1 MTEHS
6 HYVIFTDLD
15 GTLLDHDTYSWAPAA
30 PAIARIKKLGIPLI
44 AISSKTLAELS
55 YINSEHDL
63 FDGLI
68 GENGGVICLGNQ
80 IEQPGPATRT
90 IDAARDAIRAAVAV
104 PVQSFHTV
112 SPAIIANA
120 TGLAIDDAARAGDR
134 FCSDPLIW
142 QPDDADIATARTIA
156 ETFALKLVKGGRFH
170 TLCGP
175 TTDKG
180 AAMARMLELLAQN
193 GVLPSTGVTP
203 RTIALGDSANDATML
218 AAADFPI
225 QIPQKHASTT
235 TALIKDQ
242 KLIIAPEPGPAGWNA
257 AIQSLLDQLTNTNN
271 KSEVLH
277 G

>member
-6 HYVIFTDLD
+6 HCAIFTDLD

-30 PAIARIKKLGIPLI
+30 PAIARIKQLRIPLI

-68 GENGGVICLGNQ
+68 GENGGVIRLGDQ
-80 IEQPGPATRT
+80 TEQPGPPTET
-90 IDAARDAIRAAVAV
+90 IDAARDAIRAALSIPVA
-104 PVQSFHTV
+104 SFRTV
-112 SPAIIANA
+112 SPEIIAA
-120 TGLAIDDAARAGDR
+120 QTGLSTDDAARAGLR
-134 FCSDPLIW
+134 HCSDPLIW
-142 QPDDADIATARTIA
+142 APTDKDVTIA
-156 ETFALKLVKGGRFH
+156 RAIAEKFGLKLVKGGRFH

-175 TTDKG
+175 TDKG

-193 GVLPSTGVTP
+193 GVLPSTGLTP
-203 RTIALGDSANDATML
+203 CTIALGDSANDATML
-218 AAADFPI
+218 AAADIAI
-225 QIPQKHASTT
+225 QIPQKHAITT
-235 TALIKDQ
+235 TALIQDQ
-242 KLIIAPEPGPAGWNA
+242 KLIIAPEPGPSGWNA
-257 AIQSLLDQLTNTNN
+257 AINSLLDQLTNTNN

>member
-30 PAIARIKKLGIPLI
+30 PAIARVKKLGIPLI

-55 YINSEHDL
+55 HINATDHL

-68 GENGGVICLGNQ
+68 GENGGVIRLGDR
-80 IEQPGPATRT
+80 IEQPGPATET
-90 IDAARDAIRAAVAV
+90 IDAARDAIRAALSI
-104 PVQSFHTV
+104 PVQSFRTV
-112 SPAIIANA
+112 SPEIIAA
-120 TGLAIDDAARAGDR
+120 QTGLSTDDGARAGLR
-134 FCSDPLIW
+134 HCSDPLIW
-142 QPDDADIATARTIA
+142 TPTETDIATARTIA
-156 ETFALKLVKGGRFH
+156 ETFGLKLVKGGRFH
-170 TLCGP
+170 TLCGV
-175 TTDKG
+175 TDKG
-180 AAMARMLELLAQN
+180 AAMAHMVELLAEN
-193 GVLPSTGVTP
+193 GVLPSTGVMP

-242 KLIIAPEPGPAGWNA
+242 KLIIAPEPGPSGWNM
-257 AIQSLLDQLTNTNN
+257 AISTLLDQLTNTNN

>member
-30 PAIARIKKLGIPLI
+30 PAIARVKKLGIPLI

-55 YINSEHDL
+55 HINAIDHL

-68 GENGGVICLGNQ
+68 GENGGVIRLGDQ
-80 IEQPGPATRT
+80 TEQPGPATET
-90 IDAARDAIRAAVAV
+90 IDAARDAIRAAVAA
-104 PVQSFHTV
+104 PVQSFRTV
-112 SPAIIANA
+112 SPDIIADA

-156 ETFALKLVKGGRFH
+156 ETFGLKLVRGGRFH

-175 TTDKG
+175 TDKG
-180 AAMARMLELLAQN
+180 AAMARMVELLTQN
-193 GVLPSTGVTP
+193 GVLPSTGLTP

-225 QIPQKHASTT
+225 QIPQKHASVT

-242 KLIIAPEPGPAGWNA
+242 KLIIAPEPGPSGWNA
-257 AIQSLLDQLTNTNN
+257 GVNSLLDQLTNTNN